1 MPILR
6 LPLTQP
12 IETRD
17 GTLSKDSKC
26 VNGYFETR
34 GQKRE
39 FVKRPG
45 IDKLTTIASG
55 EGQGITYFKDSLYA
69 VVNNVLYKIDPST
82 YAITTVGTMTG
93 TIGGIPQVCYFNQTL
108 NSTYLFIHNQV
119 NGYVVNGSTGAF
131 VQISNDKVS
140 STTIVT
146 GGSLYTN
153 GSGVVFGTQWAA
165 TTALTLNTQ
174 IFYGSN
180 LYTVTTAGTTGST
193 APTHTSGSVT
203 NGTTV
208 LAYAGSP
215 ATGTAQNINGVL
227 TNITITSGGSGYTS
241 APSISFTT
249 ATAVNSVTVTN
260 TSGINSLT
268 AATLSGSVYVGMTVT
283 GTGIPDNTTV
293 TSITAT
299 APYTIYISAATTAAV
314 TSASFKDLG
323 SGATATCLL
332 NAFPSGNLGT
342 GAVYL
347 DTYTVVA
354 GLDGRIYTSN
364 PNDPTTWNGLN
375 YITAESEPDNLVG
388 IVKHLNYL
396 LSFGAS
402 SIDFF
407 YDAGTYPGSPLATAP
422 SYKIELGCANG
433 DSIASFQ
440 NLTVWLGTSKELG
453 ATVYAIAGAAPEK
466 VSTPY
471 IDRILN
477 TSTLADVTSY
487 PLRINGHTF
496 YVLTLHDI
504 NVTIVYDVN
513 EKIWNVWTMWAIG
526 SNGSGVTGI
535 YAEQYF
541 RPSFYTSANNVH
553 YVLDDDNGSL
563 YSMSSS
569 YYNDD
574 GAPIYYRCVTDLTD
588 GGSTK
593 RKFFQRL
600 EIVGDKVPAVMNIRH
615 TEDDYNS
622 WSAYRPVDLNKS
634 RSQIYQGGAGRRRAW
649 EFLCT
654 DNQPIRLLAAEVD
667 YNIGELEET
676 QSTELQYRT

>member
-1 MPILR
+1 MPIVR
-6 LPLTQP
+6 IPLTQP

-45 IDKLTTIASG
+45 LTKLTTLAVG
-55 EGQGITYFKDSLYA
+55 EGQGVTYFNGYLYA
-69 VVNNVLYKIDPST
+69 VVNNVVYKVNPTT
-82 YAITTVGTMTG
+82 YAVTTVGTMTG
-93 TIGGIPQVCYFNQTL
+93 TIGGIPQICYFSSTL
-108 NSTYLFIHNQV
+108 NNTYLFIHNQV
-119 NGYVVNGSTGAF
+119 NGYTINGSTGAF

-140 STTIVT
+140 STTIIT

-153 GSGVVFGTQWAA
+153 GTAVVFGTKW
-165 TTALTLNTQ
+165 TASTPYTLNQQ
-174 IFYGSN
+174 IFYGAN
-180 LYTVTTAGTTGST
+180 LYTVTTAGTTDGT
-193 APTHTSGSVT
+193 APTFTSGSHT
-203 NGTTV
+203 DGTAV
-208 LAYAGSP
+208 LTYAGSV
-215 ATGTAQNINGVL
+215 ATGTAQNTNGVL

-241 APSISFTT
+241 APSISFTN

-260 TSGINSLT
+260 TSGTNLLT
-268 AATLSGSVYVGMTVT
+268 ASTLSGTVYIGMTVT
-283 GTGIPDNTTV
+283 GTGVPANTTV
-293 TSITAT
+293 TSISAT
-299 APYTIYISAATTAAV
+299 APYAITISAATTSAV
-314 TSASFKDLG
+314 TSVSFSDLG
-323 SGATATCLL
+323 SGGTATCLL
-332 NAFPSGNLGT
+332 NAFPIGT
-342 GAVYL
+342 LAAGVAYL

-354 GLDGRIYTSN
+354 GTDGRIYTSN

-375 YITAESEPDNLVG
+375 YITAESDPDNIVG

-396 LSFGAS
+396 LSFGTT

-440 NLTVWLGTSKELG
+440 NLTVWIGTSKELG
-453 ATVYAIAGAAPEK
+453 PTVYAISGAAPEK

-477 TSTLADVTSY
+477 SSTLADITSY

-513 EKIWNVWTMWAIG
+513 EKVWVEWTMWAIG

-541 RPSFYTSANNVH
+541 RPSFYASTNNVH
-553 YVLDDDNGSL
+553 YVLDDDNGNL
-563 YSMSSS
+563 YSLAST
-569 YYNDD
+569 YYNDA
-574 GAPIYYRCVTDLTD
+574 GAPIYYRCVTDLLD
-588 GGSTK
+588 GNSTK

-600 EIVGDKVPAVMNIRH
+600 EIIGDKIPAVMNVRH

-622 WSAYRPVDLNKS
+622 WSNYRQVDLNKT
-634 RSQIYQGGAGRRRAW
+634 RAQIYQGGAARRRAW

-654 DNQPIRLLAAEVD
+654 DNQPIRLLGAEID

-676 QSTELQYRT
+676 QSTEMQYRT